1 TRNPNKINQTLT
13 VQRQLVLFQTNPPFQ
28 TVNRPNRRN
37 PSSYSCEVCECHLF
51 KAIGKVPGTLRK
63 SSITV
68 GEPRLAL
75 LVFESNY
82 RKHCCFTNQ
91 FQSR

>member
-1 TRNPNKINQTLT
+1 TRNPNKINQTVT

-51 KAIGKVPGTLRK
+51 KAIGKVRVRFGN
-63 SSITV
+63 
-68 GEPRLAL
+68 PRSLSA
-75 LVFESNY
+75 
-82 RKHCCFTNQ
+82 
-91 FQSR
+91 SRA